1 MDQFLERHNL
11 TKFTQEKIQNINRP
25 ISIKGI
31 ELIFNTLQKQKA
43 PGSNG
48 FLGEFYQTSKEV
60 ITPFS
65 TVNCR
70 R

>member
-11 TKFTQEKIQNINRP
+11 TKFTQGKIQNINRP

-31 ELIFNTLQKQKA
+31 ESIINTLQKQKA

-48 FLGEFYQTSKEV
+48 FLGEFYQTFKEV

-65 TVNCR
+65 TVSSR